1 MALDKRVG
9 MIGGGKMGSALIG
22 GMISAG
28 VIEPRNITVSDVM
41 AQRLDDLKKSFGVKA
56 VNDNGQ
62 AVKTAD
68 ILILAVKPQNVA
80 GVLDEIRGAI
90 DKKTLLL
97 SIAAGIPTRYIEER
111 LEKGARVVRVM
122 PNTPALVGEGMA
134 AIAGGRAATGRDVR
148 LVEQIFAT
156 VGKAVVLKEELLDAV
171 TGLSGSGPAY
181 GFVMIEALADGGVR
195 MGLSRDV
202 ALQLAAQTLLGAAK
216 LFLVT
221 GKHPGEL
228 KDMVASPAGS
238 TIAGLQALEEGKL
251 RATLMAAVE
260 TATLRSRELGQTV
273 R

>member
-1 MALDKRVG
+1 MALDKKVG

-28 VIEPRNITVSDVM
+28 VVEPRNITVSDVM
-41 AQRLDDLKKSFGVKA
+41 AERLSDLKKNFGVKA

-62 AVKTAD
+62 ALKAAD
-68 ILILAVKPQNVA
+68 ILLLAVKPQNIA
-80 GVLDEIRGAI
+80 DVLEEIRGAI
-90 DKKTLLL
+90 DRKTLLV
-97 SIAAGIPTRYIEER
+97 SIAAGIPTRFIEER
-111 LEKGARVVRVM
+111 MEKGARVVRVM

-134 AIAGGRAATGRDVR
+134 AVAGGRAATEEDVR

-156 VGKAVVLKEELLDAV
+156 VGKAVVLKEDLLDAV

-181 GFVMIEALADGGVR
+181 GFVIIEALADGGVR
-195 MGLSRDV
+195 MGLNRDV
-202 ALQLAAQTLLGAAK
+202 AMQLAAQTLLGAAK

-260 TATLRSRELGQTV
+260 AATLRSRELGETV